1 GKRRNEWVRGQAF
14 AQKTAYLSRFHRR
27 FHFVDSRHPV
37 DVTKLSDRITAKHHV
52 TVTFSPNDDGWVL
65 TCSSCGRLEV
75 VKGSWSGASKRR
87 AAHIE
92 RVNQDSKSA

>member
-1 GKRRNEWVRGQAF
+1 M
-14 AQKTAYLSRFHRR
+14 
-27 FHFVDSRHPV
+27 DSRHTV

-75 VKGSWSGASKRR
+75 VKGSWSRASKRR

-92 RVNQDSKSA
+92 HVNQDSKSA

>member
-1 GKRRNEWVRGQAF
+1 M
-14 AQKTAYLSRFHRR
+14 
-27 FHFVDSRHPV
+27 DSRHTV

-52 TVTFSPNDDGWVL
+52 TVTFSPNDNGWVL

-75 VKGSWSGASKRR
+75 VKGSWSRASERR

>member
-1 GKRRNEWVRGQAF
+1 LDESAVIGEKRGGVSGWSPLDPL
-14 AQKTAYLSRFHRR
+14 KTAYLSRFHRR

-75 VKGSWSGASKRR
+75 VKRSWSRAS
-87 AAHIE
+87 E
-92 RVNQDSKSA
+92 R